1 MAVLLKVVVI
11 CLTLVTQFSPG
22 GNVRIPTNVSHGR
35 ICFLLAGN
43 DHTEEDIKAAID
55 EIEKELHS
63 EVVKLWGKKC
73 VLSVQ
78 CSHFYIDTH
87 LVQVAVCD
95 KATGYTGQ

>member
-1 MAVLLKVVVI
+1 MALLLKVVVI
-11 CLTLVTQFSPG
+11 CFTLVTQFSPG
-22 GNVRIPTNVSHGR
+22 GNVLIPNVSHDT
-35 ICFLLAGN
+35 IWFLLDGN

-63 EVVKLWGKKC
+63 EVVKFWGKKC

-78 CSHFYIDTH
+78 CSHFYFDTH